1 MTSDPLLTASAL
13 ADPSR
18 WDAAPP
24 LAGRR
29 VLLQASDLD
38 EVLPGADRWTN
49 AIVDVQPAW
58 LRRVCE
64 RTPVGEDG
72 EPSAA
77 AGPRPE
83 GEVTQAWVRGQ
94 DSAGFTTTE
103 VLRWASGAAGE
114 QAAAAWVADVAGEAS
129 RCPGAVVVDPLGG
142 APAGEGGGAAGDVV
156 VVAVPWDEPA
166 ASGAAPARSWSAY
179 ALAAAGQTAWEIGTT
194 AASTSA
200 EEAGRAAGALLQRT
214 AARVLA
220 ADDAVRLSGVD
231 DTALAAFSDASGG
244 GDDVTPLFPGG
255 STPELPVVTGTDLA
269 TAFPEHPEWVGVG
282 RAGTGGDW
290 MRSWCDWTQ
299 EPMAVEGE
307 EPDQLGG
314 LFEPEGDR
322 EHQLLVD
329 VDVKRWRAPDGS
341 ADVGSAY
348 TWADATSSDA
358 AGCDGA
364 RPAAAGPLPGSV
376 SSAAVVPGGVWRDG
390 RVVEGGWRAVVTTTA
405 GATAV
410 QVRVDLVE
418 GTAEDADAAAT
429 SAAALA
435 RRVAAHVAR
444 ADAAALA
451 SR

>member
-1 MTSDPLLTASAL
+1 M
-13 ADPSR
+13 
-18 WDAAPP
+18 
-24 LAGRR
+24 
-29 VLLQASDLD
+29 LLQASDLD

-49 AIVDVQPAW
+49 AIVDMQPAW
-58 LRRVCE
+58 LRRACE
-64 RTPVGEDG
+64 RGPVDEHSA
-72 EPSAA
+72 PTAA

-83 GEVTQAWVRGQ
+83 GEVTQAWSR
-94 DSAGFTTTE
+94 SAPPEEFPSGFTTTE
-103 VLRWASGAAGE
+103 VLRWPAGAAGGE
-114 QAAAAWVADVAGEAS
+114 AAAAWVADVSGEAS
-129 RCPGAVVVDPLGG
+129 RCPGAVVVDALGDP
-142 APAGEGGGAAGDVV
+142 PAGEGGGATGDVV

-166 ASGAAPARSWSAY
+166 TSGAVPARSWSAY
-179 ALAAAGQTAWEIGTT
+179 ALAAAGPTAWEVGTT

-214 AARVLA
+214 ATRVLA
-220 ADDAVRLSGVD
+220 ADDAVRRSGVD
-231 DTALAAFSDASGG
+231 DTALAAFSDAPGR
-244 GDDVTPLFPGG
+244 GDDVAPLFPGG

-269 TAFPEHPEWVGVG
+269 ASFPGNPEWVGLG
-282 RAGTGGDW
+282 RAGTGGSW

-299 EPMAVEGE
+299 QPLAVEGE

-329 VDVKRWRAPDGS
+329 VDVKRWWASDGS
-341 ADVGSAY
+341 ADERSAY

-358 AGCDGA
+358 AGCTAA
-364 RPAAAGPLPGSV
+364 RPTAAGSLPGSV
-376 SSAAVVPGGVWRDG
+376 SSAAVAPGGVWRDG

-405 GATAV
+405 GSTAV

-435 RRVAAHVAR
+435 RRVAANVVR
-444 ADAAALA
+444 ADAAAMDG
-451 SR
+451 R